1 MYLYCK
7 FNANYITNTNN
18 LTQLFNFDWKTVFEG
33 EEVAL
38 GGEAA
43 GVAGKGAVRAEDAVA
58 GDQDGEGVGA
68 DCVGYGADCSRM
80 PDATGQFAVGLGASV
95 WYPRQDVPHR
105 FLKLRAC
112 EHQRHVELTPF
123 SGKVFV
129 KLYHGCLDHG

>member
-58 GDQDGEGVGA
+58 GDEDGKGVGA
-68 DCVGYGADCSRM
+68 DCICYGADCSRM
-80 PDATGQFAVGLGASV
+80 PDATGQFAIGRSTAVG
-95 WYPRQDVPHR
+95 YQ
-105 FLKLRAC
+105 
-112 EHQRHVELTPF
+112 
-123 SGKVFV
+123 
-129 KLYHGCLDHG
+129 